1 MGSLNENLLSRRR
14 FLQVTGVAAGA
25 LGVPALL
32 GACASDS
39 PATGSASPGLSG
51 SAVWAD
57 YGGTTHKSRQTV
69 FLDTFTK
76 EKGVQVTSATIA
88 DALLSKVLDGTSGDY
103 DVFQAGLDDL
113 YTYQAHMAQLPSGT
127 AINDQVPTEAQPY
140 CVGSFIVSFAQGYL
154 ASSFTGA
161 GPTTWADF
169 WDVAKFPGKR
179 AFPGVA
185 ASYDFCFEAALLADG
200 VAAENLYPLDL
211 DRAVAKFNQLRPNMV
226 FYTSYP
232 QIQQLLLSGTAKI
245 AFGPHGQY
253 AALSGQGQATTTV
266 WNQAFISPN
275 IFLIPAAAKNKT
287 NAYALADWFADGARQ
302 AEFAKLTNYGPGN
315 SSAFSH
321 ISADLLAKLPNAPA
335 NQKVTITPDQKKRS
349 AQREALTSRFA
360 TWLAG

>member
-1 MGSLNENLLSRRR
+1 MGSLNENVMARRR
-14 FLQVTGVAAGA
+14 FLQTTGLAAGA
-25 LGVPALL
+25 LSVPALL
-32 GACASDS
+32 AACASSS
-39 PATGSASPGLSG
+39 PSAGTASAGLSG
-51 SAVWAD
+51 TAVWAD
-57 YGGTTHKSRQTV
+57 YGGTTHKSRQSV

-76 EKGVQVTSATIA
+76 AKGVQVTSATIA
-88 DALLSKVLDGTSGDY
+88 DALLSKMFDGSSGDY

-113 YTYQAHMAQLPSGT
+113 YAYETHMAQLPSGT
-127 AINDQVPTEAQPY
+127 AVNDQVPTDAQPY

-154 ASSFTGA
+154 ASNFTGG

-169 WDVAKFPGKR
+169 WDVTKYPGKR

-185 ASYDFCFEAALLADG
+185 GSYDFCFEAALLADG
-200 VAAENLYPLDL
+200 VPAADLYPLDL
-211 DRAVAKFNQLRPNMV
+211 ERAVAKFNQLRPNMV

-232 QIQQLLLSGTAKI
+232 QIQQLLISGTAKL

-253 AALSGQGQATTTV
+253 AGLSNQGQPTTTV

-275 IFLIPAAAKNKT
+275 IFLIPAAAKNKA

-321 ISADLLAKLPNAPA
+321 ISAELLAKLPNAPE
-335 NQKVTITPDQKKRS
+335 NQKITITPDQKKRS
-349 AQREALTSRFA
+349 AQRDALANRFA
-360 TWLAG
+360 KWLAG